1 MKKTVQ
7 HKDPFALREAQKYER
22 PIASREYIIDCLTQH
37 EEGLT
42 QNQLIEALGLKDD
55 IEQEA
60 LHRRL
65 RAMLR
70 DGELKKH
77 RNGKYVPIKPRPL
90 VQGYVSGHRDGF
102 GFVLPDD
109 GTTKIFIPEYEMR
122 QVFDGDLVTV
132 RIVSKDTR
140 HRREGKIVEVLARKF
155 TQIVGR
161 FFQKEGIGFIEP
173 DNRRISQ
180 NVIIPKEHQHDAK
193 SGQVVI
199 ADIVSYPTLHTAAIG
214 HVKKILGD
222 YMAPGLEIDVA
233 IQSHGLPHIW
243 PKEVLAEAEKIP
255 DWIPAPE
262 IKKRTDVRDI
272 PFVTIDGQDAKDFDD
287 AVYCELNKKG
297 FRLMV
302 AIADVSHY
310 VKPGKA
316 LDTEAQTRG
325 NSVYFP
331 SKVIPMLPQQLSNE
345 LCSIKPLVDRLCV
358 VCDMTLNPIGRIT
371 RFRFYSA
378 VMKSHARLTYNRVTA
393 LLTEP
398 RLKTSAQEKNLL
410 PHLKNLEALY
420 QILLERR
427 AERGALDFEMPEV
440 KVQFGPKR
448 KIKQLVPTE
457 RTVAHKI
464 IEETMLCANVCAAKF
479 LVQHKSRGLFRVHD
493 GPNSEKLIN
502 LRGFLGELGLTLTGG
517 DLPDPIDYAQ
527 LLLRIDQRKDKHVI
541 HRVLLQSLRQ
551 AIYSPNSDGHFALAF
566 EAYTHF
572 TSPIRRYPDLL
583 VHRAIKSIIEHR
595 ESDLP
600 GEKDLLL
607 LGDHC
612 SMTERRADEAT
623 RDVINWLK
631 CEYMLDKMGE
641 TFKGT
646 ITGVTH
652 FGLFVELDNIYV
664 EGLIAIDDLKNDD
677 YAFDAIGH
685 RLIGERTHKTYRLGH
700 SITVQV
706 VRVSLEDRKIDFIP
720 A

>member
-22 PIASREYIIDCLTQH
+22 PIASREYILDCLAQH
-37 EEGLT
+37 EGSLT
-42 QNQLIEALGLKDD
+42 QNQLLEILGLTTDF
-55 IEQEA
+55 EQEA

-70 DGELKKH
+70 DGELTKH
-77 RNGKYVPIKPRPL
+77 RNGKYTPIKVRPL
-90 VQGYVSGHRDGF
+90 VQGHVSGHRDGF

-109 GTTKIFIPEYEMR
+109 GTAKIFMPEHEMR
-122 QVFDGDLVTV
+122 QVFDGDHVSV

-140 HRREGKIVEVLARKF
+140 HRREGKIIEVLERKF
-155 TQIVGR
+155 SQIVGR
-161 FFQKEGIGFIEP
+161 FFLKEGIGFVEP
-173 DNRRISQ
+173 DNRRIQQ
-180 NVIIPKEHQHDAK
+180 NIIVPKENKLGAK

-199 ADIVSYPTLHTAAIG
+199 ADIISYPTLHTAAIG
-214 HVKKILGD
+214 HIKKILGD
-222 YMAPGLEIDVA
+222 YMAPGLEIEVA
-233 IQSHGLPHIW
+233 IQSHGLPHLW
-243 PKEVLAEAEKIP
+243 PKAVLVEAEKIP
-255 DWIPAPE
+255 NRIPEQE
-262 IKKRTDVRDI
+262 IKKRTDVRDT

-287 AVYCELNKKG
+287 AVYCEPDKKG
-297 FRLMV
+297 WRLMV

-310 VKPGKA
+310 VKPGSA
-316 LDTEAQTRG
+316 LDAEAQERG

-345 LCSIKPLVDRLCV
+345 LCSLKPLVERLCV
-358 VCDMTLNPIGRIT
+358 VCDMTLNALGKIT

-378 VMKSHARLTYNRVTA
+378 VMKSHARLTYNRVAA

-398 RLKTSAQEKNLL
+398 SAKASSQEKKLL
-410 PHLKNLEALY
+410 PHLQHLEALY
-420 QILLERR
+420 EILLERR
-427 AERGALDFEMPEV
+427 AERGALDFEIPEI

-479 LVQHKSRGLFRVHD
+479 LIQHKSRGLYRIHD
-493 GPNSEKLIN
+493 GPNSEKLSN
-502 LRGFLGELGLTLTGG
+502 LRSFLGELGLTLTGG

-527 LLLRIDQRKDKHVI
+527 LLLRIEDRKDKHVI

-551 AIYSPNSDGHFALAF
+551 AFYSPNNDGHFGLAF
-566 EAYTHF
+566 ESYTHF

-583 VHRAIKSIIEHR
+583 VHRAIKAIIEQR
-595 ESDLP
+595 ENELP
-600 GEKDLLL
+600 SEEALLM

-623 RDVINWLK
+623 RDVTNWLK

-646 ITGVTH
+646 IIGVTH
-652 FGLFVELDNIYV
+652 FGLFVELNNIYV
-664 EGLIAIDDLKNDD
+664 EGLVSIEDLKNDD
-677 YAFDAIGH
+677 YTFDAVGQ
-685 RLIGERTHKTYRLGH
+685 RLVGARTRKTYRLGH
-700 SITVQV
+700 PITVQV
-706 VRVSLEDRKIDFIP
+706 VRVSLENRRIDFIP